1 VTTEF
6 GLTTSL
12 FAVDTD
18 DGADTPGSAGSAG
31 DTGALGFDVT
41 SFAERLFT
49 TTPATPAAS
58 AVPSGF
64 LSAVGIEEEFVGFAD
79 VVGVRRDP
87 DVLGGF
93 ASASVFL
100 PVTLPVTF
108 VGAAAVWSLSSDGAS
123 DADDPGPADVA
134 DPELLDEPAVSEG
147 PDLSPVVA
155 PPWDESDGFEDA
167 GSAHA
172 TPWPVNTA
180 APTPR
185 ATASPP
191 IRPMY
196 LEEFT
201 ASPRVG
207 DDCSAG
213 RYARRPRMSAKR

>member
-1 VTTEF
+1 
-6 GLTTSL
+6 
-12 FAVDTD
+12 
-18 DGADTPGSAGSAG
+18 
-31 DTGALGFDVT
+31 
-41 SFAERLFT
+41 
-49 TTPATPAAS
+49 
-58 AVPSGF
+58 